1 MADRLTALAAA
12 VAALAAAG
20 KSKSADAKLA
30 KAVEKLAKV
39 EHPLPLAAGVG
50 ETARAGAMQPPQ
62 PARLV
67 GKEGPGAT
75 AVAAGS
81 VATVVPA
88 GSTEQSNADVPTG
101 AIAELLVGAPHPL
114 AWGSTLCI
122 FFFGV

>member
-12 VAALAAAG
+12 VAALTAAG
-20 KSKSADAKLA
+20 KSKTADAKLA

-75 AVAAGS
+75 AVAADS
-81 VATVVPA
+81 VATVVPVSSA
-88 GSTEQSNADVPTG
+88 EQGNADVPPTG

-114 AWGSTLCI
+114 AWGTTL
-122 FFFGV
+122 